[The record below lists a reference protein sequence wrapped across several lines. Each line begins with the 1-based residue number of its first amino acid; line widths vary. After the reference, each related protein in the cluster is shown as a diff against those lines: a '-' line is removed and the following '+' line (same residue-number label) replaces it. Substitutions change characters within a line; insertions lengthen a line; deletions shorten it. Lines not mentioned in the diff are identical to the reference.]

1 MAKINVRGVS
11 KSFDGQLVL
20 DKIDLDIAVGEILVI
35 LGESGAG
42 KSVLLQHMIG
52 LYRPDRGSIDIE
64 GVDITRLRERE
75 LLKIRKTMGYLF
87 QQGALYDF
95 MTVADNVAFPL
106 REHTRLKSR
115 EINKKVSDVLKLVD
129 LEAAA
134 DKYPSELSGGMK
146 KRAALARAIIM
157 DSKIIFC
164 DEPTSGL
171 DPIRSRDISDLIR
184 NVSRQLKCTT
194 VIASHDI
201 PNSFRIADRLA
212 LIRGGKIVALG
223 TPRELQG
230 SGDPFVQEFIK
241 G

>member
-1 MAKINVRGVS
+1 MISICGVS
-11 KSFDGQLVL
+11 KSFNGQLVL
-20 DKIDLDIAVGEILVI
+20 DRVDLDVAAGEILVI

-52 LYRPDRGSIDIE
+52 LFRPDEGRIDID
-64 GVDITRLRERE
+64 GVDITKLRERE

-95 MTVADNVAFPL
+95 MTVAENVAFPL
-106 REHTRLKSR
+106 SEHTRLRSK
-115 EINKKVSDVLKLVD
+115 EIRKKVEDVLKLVD
-129 LEAAA
+129 LEKASA
-134 DKYPSELSGGMK
+134 KYPSELSGGMK

-184 NVSRQLKCTT
+184 SVSRKLKCTT
-194 VIASHDI
+194 VVASHDI
-201 PNSFRIADRLA
+201 ANSFRIADRLA

-223 TPRELQG
+223 KPQQLKDSKDQ
-230 SGDPFVQEFIK
+230 FVQEFIK
-241 G
+241 V